1 MPPKKKE
8 AVTSDTIL
16 SVINDLQKKYPQNM
30 NTEKTSTGILP
41 LDFLL
46 KGGYISP
53 MFTEIAGESGTGKST
68 LALSLARSLIRKG
81 HKVLYLNFEQ
91 AVIQKLIQDMGM
103 DKLDPASFCVLA
115 PATISEG
122 EECLKETCYITDEF
136 EKPYFDHVF
145 FDSVGGMVPDYIEDK
160 DIDSTDN
167 TPAIKARQLSKF
179 FEANTHR
186 LKRRGINC
194 WFVNHLSLKI
204 ETDYGKKSEKKSKGG
219 NAVKYYTDTWLYL
232 EHGANL
238 NQQNK
243 ENNPTGGYCDKDYYC
258 NVAYL
263 SIAKGRTGGMLK
275 KTECP
280 IFFGKGI
287 SNSYWIYLI
296 LKNAGY
302 IKTNGSYL
310 KCTLLDEDG
319 VNNQGI
325 SKTVKYIQENQK
337 AVIAKMKAVGLW
349 NFLEEGEVKTDDN

>member
-1 MPPKKKE
+1 MPPKSKE
-8 AVTSDTIL
+8 VSPDSIL
-16 SVINDLQKKYPQNM
+16 NIIKSLQEKYPQNL
-30 NTEKTSTGILP
+30 NTEKTATGILP
-41 LDFLL
+41 LDFVLR
-46 KGGYISP
+46 GGYTAP
-53 MFTEIAGESGTGKST
+53 MFTEIAGESSTGKST

-81 HKVLYLNFEQ
+81 HRVLYLNYEQ

-103 DKLDPASFCVLA
+103 DKLDPTQFCVFA

-122 EECLKETCYITDEF
+122 EEILRKTCYITKEF
-136 EKPYFDHVF
+136 EEPYFDHVF
-145 FDSVGGMVPDYIEDK
+145 FDSVGGMVPDYAEDK

-167 TPAIKARQLSKF
+167 APAIQARQLSKF
-179 FEANTHR
+179 FQVNTHR
-186 LKRRGINC
+186 LKRRNINC
-194 WFVNHLSLKI
+194 WFINHLSLKI

-243 ENNPTGGYCDKDYYC
+243 EDNPTGGYCDKDYYC

-263 SIAKGRTGGMLK
+263 TVTKGRTGGMLK

-280 IFFGKGI
+280 IYFGKGV
-287 SNSYWIYLI
+287 SNAYWIFLV

-302 IKTNGSYL
+302 MKVNGSYY
-310 KCTLLDEDG
+310 KCTLLDEAG

-325 SKTVKYIQENQK
+325 PKSVAYIQKNQK
-337 AVIAKMKAVGLW
+337 AVVARMKELGLW
-349 NFLEEGEVKTDDN
+349 NFGEESEERTGEE